1 MYSVLKSGRG
11 IYKIMQF
18 EELKELI
25 AIFEA
30 SDMSDMKVHVDNAS
44 IHLSRGKNQAVH
56 TDSTGVLQEAA
67 NTTASDSA
75 DVQVKAE
82 EQEACDEKYIKAP
95 IVGTFYQAA
104 SPEKPPYVNVG
115 DRVKKGDIVC
125 IIEAMKFMNEVTSEE
140 DGEIL
145 EVLVKDGEFVEFG
158 APLFKIK

>member
-1 MYSVLKSGRG
+1 
-11 IYKIMQF
+11 MQF

-30 SDMSDMKVHVDNAS
+30 SDMSDMKVNFDNAS
-44 IHLSRGKNQAVH
+44 IHLSRAKNQTVH
-56 TDSTGVLQEAA
+56 TDNIGVVQEVVNTAA
-67 NTTASDSA
+67 CDSA
-75 DVQVKAE
+75 NVQIKAE
-82 EQEACDEKYIKAP
+82 EQETDAERYIKAP

-158 APLFKIK
+158 APLFKLN

>member
-1 MYSVLKSGRG
+1 
-11 IYKIMQF
+11 MQF
-18 EELKELI
+18 EEIKELI

-30 SDMSDMKVHVDNAS
+30 SDMSDMKVHFDNAS

-56 TDSTGVLQEAA
+56 TDSTGVVQEAA
-67 NTTASDSA
+67 NTTDSA
-75 DVQVKAE
+75 DVQVKAV

-125 IIEAMKFMNEVTSEE
+125 IIEAMKFMNEVTSE
-140 DGEIL
+140 DDVEIL